1 METFKYSLSQDP
13 CFDLPEKGERDQ
25 PSGILQKNQDTLGV
39 GGGGCGEHLLLR
51 AQEPARDVDG

>member
-1 METFKYSLSQDP
+1 MTSLQGSYR
-13 CFDLPEKGERDQ
+13 KIKTRWAGW
-25 PSGILQKNQDTLGV
+25 GV